1 LSIFA
6 KLKRKGVCDGIMWN
20 CTWPIS
26 VSIIVDL
33 INKEVL
39 ILNYTLTMLL
49 VVLSRVMLLFVY
61 YKA

>member
-6 KLKRKGVCDGIMWN
+6 KLNKKGVIDVIMWN

-26 VSIIVDL
+26 VSTIVDL
-33 INKEVL
+33 IDKEVL
-39 ILNYTLTMLL
+39 ILNYTLTVPL
-49 VVLSRVMLLFVY
+49 VVLSSVILLFVR